1 MTGSKCAT
9 ETKCA
14 ETQRRKDWE
23 GGVHP
28 QPTELRLKQDL
39 RACRMLRFGFVLLI
53 TALPLLGMEA
63 MSTRRETTKQVFDS
77 AAEALDACQRW
88 RHREGQFSAL
98 IPAAAPVSTQARPVQ
113 TDIRSCE
120 ADLDHALVLGRRYS
134 VVTGVHYNKMLRS
147 LHRPIHRTFPYLP
160 PGGKTDD

>member
-1 MTGSKCAT
+1 
-9 ETKCA
+9 
-14 ETQRRKDWE
+14 
-23 GGVHP
+23 
-28 QPTELRLKQDL
+28 
-39 RACRMLRFGFVLLI
+39 MLRFGFVLLI

-77 AAEALDACQRW
+77 AAEALNACQSW
-88 RHREGQFSAL
+88 RLREGQFSAL

-134 VVTGVHYNKMLRS
+134 VVPGVHYKKRCGRCTARS
-147 LHRPIHRTFPYLP
+147 SAPFLTC
-160 PGGKTDD
+160 

>member
-1 MTGSKCAT
+1 
-9 ETKCA
+9 
-14 ETQRRKDWE
+14 
-23 GGVHP
+23 
-28 QPTELRLKQDL
+28 
-39 RACRMLRFGFVLLI
+39 MLRFGFVLLI

-77 AAEALDACQRW
+77 AAEALNACQSW
-88 RHREGQFSAL
+88 RHAEGQFSAL

-134 VVTGVHYNKMLRS
+134 VVAGVHYNTTLRS
-147 LHRPIHRTFPYLP
+147 LHRRIHRTFS
-160 PGGKTDD
+160 